1 MISKSVKAALLQ
13 ADKKQ
18 LDLAAVLD
26 MSKQTMS
33 NKMALDRWKGEDL
46 LKVAELTGSR
56 LAFVFPN
63 GKVIEIENEKAG
75 GDPA

>member
-1 MISKSVKAALLQ
+1 MISKSVKAALLE

-56 LAFVFPN
+56 LAFVFPS

>member
-1 MISKSVKAALLQ
+1 MISKSVKAALLE

-63 GKVIEIENEKAG
+63 GKIIEIEK
-75 GDPA
+75 

>member
-1 MISKSVKAALLQ
+1 MISKSVKAALLE

-18 LDLAAVLD
+18 LDLGAMLD

-63 GKVIEIENEKAG
+63 GKIIEIEK
-75 GDPA
+75 

>member
-1 MISKSVKAALLQ
+1 MISKSVKAALLE

-18 LDLAAVLD
+18 IDLAAVLD

-33 NKMALDRWKGEDL
+33 NKMTLDRWKGEDL
-46 LKVAELTGSR
+46 LKVADLTGSR

-63 GKVIEIENEKAG
+63 GKIIEIEK
-75 GDPA
+75 

>member
-1 MISKSVKAALLQ
+1 MISKSVKAALLE

-18 LDLAAVLD
+18 IELAGMMD

-33 NKMALDRWKGEDL
+33 NKMALDRWNGKDL
-46 LKVAELTGSR
+46 LKVAELTGCR

-63 GKVIEIENEKAG
+63 GKVIDIE
-75 GDPA
+75 

>member
-1 MISKSVKAALLQ
+1 MISKSVKAALLE

-18 LDLAAVLD
+18 IDLAAVLD

-46 LKVAELTGSR
+46 LKVADLTGSR

-63 GKVIEIENEKAG
+63 GKIVEIEK
-75 GDPA
+75 

>member
-1 MISKSVKAALLQ
+1 MISKSVKAALLE

-18 LDLAAVLD
+18 LDLGAVLD

-63 GKVIEIENEKAG
+63 GKIIEIEK
-75 GDPA
+75 

>member
-1 MISKSVKAALLQ
+1 MISKSVKAALLE

-18 LDLAAVLD
+18 IDLGAMLD
-26 MSKQTMS
+26 MSRQTMS

-63 GKVIEIENEKAG
+63 GKIIEIEK
-75 GDPA
+75 

>member
-1 MISKSVKAALLQ
+1 MISKSVKAALLE

-18 LDLAAVLD
+18 IELADMMD

-33 NKMALDRWKGEDL
+33 NKMALDRWSGKDL
-46 LKVAELTGSR
+46 LKVAELTGCR

-63 GKVIEIENEKAG
+63 GKTIEIE
-75 GDPA
+75 

>member
-1 MISKSVKAALLQ
+1 MISKSVKAALLE

-18 LDLAAVLD
+18 LDLASVLD

-63 GKVIEIENEKAG
+63 GKIIEIEK
-75 GDPA
+75 

>member
-1 MISKSVKAALLQ
+1 MISKSVKAALLE

-18 LDLAAVLD
+18 LDLGAMLD

-33 NKMALDRWKGEDL
+33 NKMVLDRWKGEDL

-63 GKVIEIENEKAG
+63 GKIIEIEK
-75 GDPA
+75 